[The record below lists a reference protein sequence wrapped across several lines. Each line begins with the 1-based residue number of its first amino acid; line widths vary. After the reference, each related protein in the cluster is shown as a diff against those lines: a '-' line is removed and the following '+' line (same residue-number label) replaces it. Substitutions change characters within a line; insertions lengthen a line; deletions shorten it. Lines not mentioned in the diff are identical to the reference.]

1 MEFGID
7 DITDVLTLT
16 DSGSNFLKAFRL
28 FGAHGTE
35 KQLETDEEEDDD
47 AVVFNL
53 KI

>member
-7 DITDVLTLT
+7 DITVLTLT

-28 FGAHGTE
+28 FGAHETE
-35 KQLETDEEEDDD
+35 TLLETSEGEDDD
-47 AVVFNL
+47 AVVFLL